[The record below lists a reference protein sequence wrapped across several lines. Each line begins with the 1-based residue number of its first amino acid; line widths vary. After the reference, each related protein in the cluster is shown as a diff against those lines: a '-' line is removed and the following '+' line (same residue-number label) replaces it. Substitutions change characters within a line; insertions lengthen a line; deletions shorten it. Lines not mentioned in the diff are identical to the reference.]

1 MAALTRRPAAVDM
14 DYTLTPSSVIGAAA
28 RVIPSTVLGATRRF
42 GCVLWL
48 QVGGTSQWSSTDG
61 EEPAA
66 AVLVEREAT
75 EIAVASA
82 RAAGL
87 HPGFALT
94 TGSALGRQLVAPTT
108 AVQARGGYP
117 MHGHGLCRASTHWA
131 ELYMVHLQFAQLI
144 LGRRP
149 DGPYPKNRVF
159 G

>member
-1 MAALTRRPAAVDM
+1 MLRLVLGRLHDRHQGCRSWRRSLVAPPRWTSTIGIPTYVDA
-14 DYTLTPSSVIGAAA
+14 VIGAAA

-66 AVLVEREAT
+66 AVLVERRAT

-94 TGSALGRQLVAPTT
+94 TGSALVRQLVAPTT
-108 AVQARGGYP
+108 AVQARGAYP
-117 MHGHGLCRASTHWA
+117 MHGHGLCRASTH
-131 ELYMVHLQFAQLI
+131 
-144 LGRRP
+144 
-149 DGPYPKNRVF
+149 
-159 G
+159 